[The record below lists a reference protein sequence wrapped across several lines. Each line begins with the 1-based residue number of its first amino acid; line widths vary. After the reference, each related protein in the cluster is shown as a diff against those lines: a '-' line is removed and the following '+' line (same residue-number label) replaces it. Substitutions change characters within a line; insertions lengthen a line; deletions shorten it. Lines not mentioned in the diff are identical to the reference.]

1 MNMKHQVMTT
11 YMAVALACGTRAT
24 AATVEVQSVAEL
36 TDAVARANA
45 GETVGGE
52 PIDTIRLMKSG
63 SPYTF
68 TSELMMDSAGGNL
81 IAVGNIS
88 LTIEGED
95 NSSRKTWTEGA
106 EPVIIDGNSL
116 GRIINFTAN
125 KSGMVRNICF
135 TRAKESGG
143 GAVKSAT
150 PGGVVS
156 ATNCL
161 FRQNSANN
169 GNSAAVMWVELRDC
183 LVKDSTG
190 GTAVRGGDASQTL
203 RAYGCDFV
211 HNEKGIATYTFA
223 ATDCSF
229 VCNTNAG
236 GVAIN
241 VNGDI
246 WATNCTFTG
255 NSGDCISSGGVFRDS
270 VFSNNVCTGNAP
282 SSQGGVLYS
291 PAEVRG
297 CSFIDNYSAQN
308 CCAIFH
314 KKDAEMLVADSTF
327 LRNVS
332 AGSYCGGAAI
342 FSQPTTVSCT
352 MTVTNC
358 TFEGNAATGG
368 NALCGTIGVGVF
380 ASPAPQTARPMWEL
394 ATVIDSTFTTNYAN
408 TAAGVHSVRAVNCT
422 FDGNRRANG
431 TQSECDAARN
441 CRFER
446 CDFNTANFNACTFDR
461 CRIHD
466 ATNDAI
472 ALFRGYT
479 RVTNSIIENCKLS
492 GDAALY
498 HFSSSYKDMDA
509 EFVNCT
515 IVSNVMRTYAPN
527 ASFSPIVGIKF
538 KNCLLYGNDTGFGKY
553 DISATSASE
562 QHARLSF
569 ENTYAEVVSN
579 TYGMAYNISGE
590 YISNFTSGPNSLGE
604 CKNPKF
610 AGMDANTMARYP
622 DEPYWSLSLKSPL
635 AGKGDPLAFTDADL
649 DLAGRPRLRDGKIDV
664 GCYQCWLNPLGFML
678 IFR

>member
-135 TRAKESGG
+135 TRAMKSEG

-156 ATNCL
+156 ATNCV

-211 HNEKGIATYTFA
+211 HNEKGVATYTFA
-223 ATDCSF
+223 AEGCSF
-229 VCNTNAG
+229 VGNTNAT
-236 GVAIN
+236 AEA
-241 VNGDI
+241 VNGYMV
-246 WATNCTFTG
+246 ATNCTFIG
-255 NSGDCISSGGVFRDS
+255 NSGTYIASGSSFVNCE
-270 VFSNNVCTGNAP
+270 FSNNVCTGNAP
-282 SSQGGVLYS
+282 SNPGGVLFN
-291 PAEVRG
+291 PGEVRG
-297 CSFIDNYSAQN
+297 CRFIDNYSAQN

-314 KKDAEMLVADSTF
+314 KNDAEMVVADSTF

-332 AGSYCGGAAI
+332 AGNYCAGVAI

-380 ASPAPQTARPMWEL
+380 ANPVPQSARPMWEL
-394 ATVIDSTFTTNYAN
+394 ATVIDSTFTTNYAS

-446 CDFNTANFNACTFDR
+446 CDFNTANFNVCTFDR

-466 ATNDAI
+466 ATNNAI

-479 RVTNSIIENCKLS
+479 RITNSIIEKCSLF
-492 GDAALY
+492 GDASLY

-527 ASFSPIVGIKF
+527 ASFSPLVGIKF
-538 KNCLLYGNDTGFGKY
+538 KNCLLYGNDTGYGKY
-553 DISATSASE
+553 DVSATSESE
-562 QHARLSF
+562 QHAYLSF
-569 ENTYAEVVSN
+569 ENTYAEVVSDQN
-579 TYGMAYNISGE
+579 GKAYNISAE
-590 YISNFTSGPNSLGE
+590 YITQFTSGQNSLGE

-610 AGMDANTMARYP
+610 VGMDANVRERYP
-622 DEPYWSLSLKSPL
+622 DEPHWALSFKSPL
-635 AGKGDPLAFTDADL
+635 VGKGDSLDFTDDDL

-664 GCYQCWLNPLGFML
+664 GCYQCWLNPLGLTL